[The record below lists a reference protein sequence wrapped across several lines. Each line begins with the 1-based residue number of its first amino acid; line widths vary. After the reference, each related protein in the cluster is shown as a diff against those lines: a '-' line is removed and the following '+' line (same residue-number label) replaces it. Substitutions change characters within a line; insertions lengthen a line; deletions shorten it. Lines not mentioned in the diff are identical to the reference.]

1 LCENP
6 VKETKRWRQLKG
18 FDLKS
23 IDLERKA
30 WATQIFINEQENKA
44 TEKDI
49 TLEEV
54 PKEMMFYSKYSYVY
68 RYVLHIIKVIKG
80 TELSKKMN
88 ENVRNQMSVSRALV
102 AAISELALVQVAYMT
117 LTYVHSRFHN

>member
-1 LCENP
+1 MR
-6 VKETKRWRQLKG
+6 TGALK
-18 FDLKS
+18 L
-23 IDLERKA
+23 
-30 WATQIFINEQENKA
+30 
-44 TEKDI
+44 
-49 TLEEV
+49 
-54 PKEMMFYSKYSYVY
+54 
-68 RYVLHIIKVIKG
+68 IKG